1 MKFVYPGS
9 NLYAGKLEAQM
20 TTVDAT
26 DARSEL
32 TSVIRKILDGQH
44 ADIRDRVREGL
55 ERPDIGPLYDL
66 DREEYRAR
74 VFAWMREVA
83 AEGDPAMGFPK
94 EYGGQDAV
102 ARSVAAFETLAFGD
116 LSLLVKCG
124 VQFGL
129 FGGAV
134 LHLGTE
140 RHHERYLR
148 DIVTVDLP
156 GCFAMTET
164 GHGSN
169 VQALGTTATYE
180 PEGGEFVVHTP
191 EPEAQKDYIGNAARD
206 GRMAAVFAQLV
217 VGGENRGVHVLLVPL
232 RDQSGAV
239 LPGVEIEDCG
249 PKLGLEGVDNGR
261 IRFDHVRVPRE
272 ALLNRY
278 ADVSPEGEYTS
289 PIENPTRRFFTM
301 LGTLVQG
308 RVSVCG
314 AGIGA
319 SKVALTMAVRH
330 ALERRQFGP
339 PGGEEVVLL
348 DYRVH
353 QRRLLPALATTY
365 ALHFAQDRLRAELHE
380 VFTAEQRAIRSH
392 SAEPSARGQ
401 AEDRARREL
410 ETLAAGVKAL
420 ATWHATATIQEC
432 REACGG
438 AGYLSANRF
447 AALKADSDVFTTFEG
462 DNTILLQLAAKNLLT
477 DYRDQFGELD
487 PLGTATFMAGQVA
500 SQVAE
505 RTALREILGR
515 LGDQLLPG
523 RDDERDL
530 LDHGNQLE
538 LFRWRHE
545 HVLAGVA
552 RRLRR
557 GIDGGREPF
566 EVLVDCQDHVVTTA
580 RSWADL
586 VVLEAFATAV
596 EDCEDPAA
604 AELLGKLCSLHALST
619 IERERGWYQE
629 HGRLSPPRSK
639 AVIKTVNVLCAELRP
654 HAATFVDA
662 FGVPE
667 KWLGAWGTPA

>member
-1 MKFVYPGS
+1 MLLIYPGINLYLS
-9 NLYAGKLEAQM
+9 NLEAEL
-20 TTVDAT
+20 TTIPTT
-26 DARSEL
+26 DARSAL
-32 TSVIRKILDGQH
+32 GSYLRALLDGDH
-44 ADIRDRVREGL
+44 AEIRNRAREWLG
-55 ERPDIGPLYDL
+55 RPGNEPVHDL
-66 DREEYRAR
+66 PREEHRER
-74 VFAWMREVA
+74 VLAWAKELA
-83 AEGDPAMGFPK
+83 SEGDPGVGFPK
-94 EYGGQDAV
+94 AYGGQDAV
-102 ARSVAAFETLAFGD
+102 ARSVAGFETLAFGD

-148 DIVTVDLP
+148 ELITLELP

-169 VQALGTTATYE
+169 VQALGTTATYDSDA
-180 PEGGEFVVHTP
+180 GEFVVHTP
-191 EPEAQKDYIGNAARD
+191 DAAAQKDYIGNAARD
-206 GRMAAVFAQLV
+206 GRIAAVFAQLI
-217 VGGENRGVHVLLVPL
+217 VGGENRGVHALLVPL
-232 RDQSGAV
+232 RDESGAV
-239 LPGVEIEDCG
+239 LPGIQIEDCG
-249 PKLGLEGVDNGR
+249 AKLGLDGVDNGR
-261 IRFDHVRVPRE
+261 IRFDQVRVPRQ
-272 ALLNRY
+272 ALLDRY
-278 ADVSPEGEYTS
+278 AQVGPEGEYTS

-314 AGIGA
+314 AGISA
-319 SKVALTMAVRH
+319 AKVALTMAVRH
-330 ALERRQFGP
+330 ALERKQFGP

-380 VFTAEQRAIRSH
+380 VFTAEDPSDRS
-392 SAEPSARGQ
+392 
-401 AEDRARREL
+401 RREL
-410 ETLAAGVKAL
+410 ETLAAGVKAI

-438 AGYLSANRF
+438 AGYLRVSRF

-462 DNTILLQLAAKNLLT
+462 DNTVLLQLTAKNLLT
-477 DYRDQFGELD
+477 DYRDQYGELD
-487 PLGTATFMAGQVA
+487 PFGAATFMAGQVA

-505 RTALREILGR
+505 RTALRELLGR

-530 LDHGNQLE
+530 LDRAAQLE

-552 RRLRR
+552 RRLKG
-557 GIDGGREPF
+557 GIDAGRDPF
-566 EVLVDCQDHVVTTA
+566 EVLVESQDHVVTTA
-580 RSWADL
+580 RSWVDL
-586 VVLEAFATAV
+586 VVLEAFAAAV
-596 EDCEDPAA
+596 DGCDDPSGR
-604 AELLGKLCSLHALST
+604 ELLDRVCSLHALSV
-619 IERERGWYQE
+619 IERERAWYQE
-629 HGRLSPPRSK
+629 HGRLSPSRSK
-639 AVIKTVNVLCAELRP
+639 AVIKVVNALCAELRP
-654 HAATFVDA
+654 HAGTLVEA

-667 KWLGAWGTPA
+667 RSLGAWGRAT

>member
-1 MKFVYPGS
+1 
-9 NLYAGKLEAQM
+9 M
-20 TTVDAT
+20 TTTVRDFTTETLRA
-26 DARSEL
+26 L
-32 TSVIRKILDGQH
+32 LDGEY
-44 ADIRDRVREGL
+44 AEIRDRTRWWLGMPGHEPV
-55 ERPDIGPLYDL
+55 YDL
-66 DREEYRAR
+66 PREEHRER
-74 VFAWMREVA
+74 VLAWIRELA
-83 AEGDPAMGFPK
+83 SEGDPAMGFPK
-94 EYGGQDAV
+94 AYGGQDAV

-148 DIVTVDLP
+148 DIVSVDLP

-169 VQALGTTATYE
+169 VQALGTTATYD
-180 PEGGEFVVHTP
+180 PETAEFVVHTP

-206 GRMAAVFAQLV
+206 GRIAAVFAQLN
-217 VGGENRGVHVLLVPL
+217 VGGQDRGVHALLVPL
-232 RDQSGAV
+232 RDESGSV
-239 LPGVEIEDCG
+239 LPGIEIEDCG
-249 PKLGLEGVDNGR
+249 PKLGLDGVDNGR
-261 IRFDHVRVPRE
+261 IRFTGVRVPRE
-272 ALLNRY
+272 ALLDRY
-278 ADVSPEGEYTS
+278 AEVSADGEYTS
-289 PIENPTRRFFTM
+289 PIESPTRRFFTM

-308 RVSVCG
+308 RVSICG

-339 PGGEEVVLL
+339 PGGEEAVLL

-365 ALHFAQDRLRAELHE
+365 ALHFAQDRLRRELHE
-380 VFTAEQRAIRSH
+380 VFTAEQ
-392 SAEPSARGQ
+392 P
-401 AEDRARREL
+401 EDRARREL

-462 DNTILLQLAAKNLLT
+462 DNTVLLQLTAKNLLT
-477 DYRDQFGELD
+477 DYREQFGELD
-487 PLGTATFMAGQVA
+487 PLGTATFVAAQVA
-500 SQVAE
+500 NQVAE
-505 RTALREILGR
+505 RTALRELLGR

-523 RDDERDL
+523 RDDQRDL
-530 LDHGNQLE
+530 LDRATQVE

-552 RRLRR
+552 RRLKG
-557 GIDGGREPF
+557 GIDDGGDPF
-566 EVLVDCQDHVVTTA
+566 EVLVDCQDHVVTAA

-586 VVLEAFATAV
+586 VVLEAFAAAV

-604 AELLGKLCSLHALST
+604 RALLDKLCSLHALSAV
-619 IERERGWYQE
+619 ERERGWYQE

-639 AVIKTVNVLCAELRP
+639 AVIKMVNTLCAELRP
-654 HAATFVDA
+654 HAEALVEA

-667 KWLGAWGTPA
+667 SCLGAWGRPQ

>member
-1 MKFVYPGS
+1 
-9 NLYAGKLEAQM
+9 M
-20 TTVDAT
+20 TT
-26 DARSEL
+26 
-32 TSVIRKILDGQH
+32 SVQDTTRTLRRALDGEH
-44 ADIRDRVREGL
+44 ADVRDRVRAWLSLPGNE
-55 ERPDIGPLYDL
+55 PVHDL
-66 DREEYRAR
+66 PREEYRER
-74 VFAWMREVA
+74 VLAWTRELA
-83 AEGDPAMGFPK
+83 SQGDTAMGFP
-94 EYGGQDAV
+94 EAYGGRDAV
-102 ARSVAAFETLAFGD
+102 AAWIAGFETLAFGD

-134 LHLGTE
+134 HHLGSE

-148 DIVTVDLP
+148 DIASADLP

-169 VQALGTTATYE
+169 VQALGTTATYD
-180 PEGGEFVVHTP
+180 PEAGEFVVSTP
-191 EPEAQKDYIGNAARD
+191 DAAAQKDYIGNAARD
-206 GRMAAVFAQLV
+206 GRLAAVFAQLI
-217 VGGENRGVHVLLVPL
+217 VGGENRGVHALLVPL
-232 RDQSGAV
+232 RNERGEL
-239 LPGVEIEDCG
+239 LPGIEIEDCG
-249 PKLGLEGVDNGR
+249 PKLGLDGVDNGR
-261 IRFDHVRVPRE
+261 IRFHDVRVPRE
-272 ALLNRY
+272 ALLDRY
-278 ADVSPEGEYTS
+278 ADVSAEGVYTS
-289 PIENPTRRFFTM
+289 PIENPTKRFFTM

-339 PGGEEVVLL
+339 PDGDEAVLL

-365 ALHFAQDRLRAELHE
+365 ALHFAQDRLRRQLHD
-380 VFTAEQRAIRSH
+380 VFTADD
-392 SAEPSARGQ
+392 P
-401 AEDRARREL
+401 EDRARREL

-438 AGYLSANRF
+438 AGYLRENRF
-447 AALKADSDVFTTFEG
+447 ASLKADTDVFTTFEG
-462 DNTILLQLAAKNLLT
+462 DNTVLLQLTAKNLLT

-505 RTALREILGR
+505 RSALRELLER

-530 LDHGNQLE
+530 LDRDTQLE
-538 LFRWRHE
+538 LFGWRHE

-552 RRLRR
+552 RRLKG
-557 GIDGGREPF
+557 GIDAGADPF
-566 EVLVDCQDHVVTTA
+566 AVLVDCQDHVLTTA
-580 RSWADL
+580 RSWGDL
-586 VVLEAFATAV
+586 VVLEAFAAAV
-596 EDCEDPAA
+596 EDCQDPAA
-604 AELLGKLCSLHALST
+604 RELLDKLCSLHALAT

-629 HGRLSPPRSK
+629 HGRLSSPRSK
-639 AVIKTVNVLCAELRP
+639 AVIKAVNALCSELRP
-654 HAATFVDA
+654 HAGTLVEA

-667 KWLGAWGTPA
+667 SCLGGWGRTA

>member
-1 MKFVYPGS
+1 MS
-9 NLYAGKLEAQM
+9 
-20 TTVDAT
+20 
-26 DARSEL
+26 
-32 TSVIRKILDGQH
+32 TSVEHGTTTEGTTATLRRLLDGEH
-44 ADIRDRVREGL
+44 AEIRDRTRWWLGM
-55 ERPDIGPLYDL
+55 PGNGPVHDL
-66 DREEYRAR
+66 PREEYRER
-74 VFAWMREVA
+74 VLAWMRELA
-83 AEGDPAMGFPK
+83 SEGDPAMGFP
-94 EYGGQDAV
+94 EAYGGQDAV
-102 ARSVAAFETLAFGD
+102 ARSIAAFETLSFGD

-140 RHHERYLR
+140 HHHERYLSE
-148 DIVTVDLP
+148 IVTAELP

-169 VQALGTTATYE
+169 VQALRTTATYE
-180 PEGGEFVVHTP
+180 PESGEFVVHTP
-191 EPEAQKDYIGNAARD
+191 EPEARKDYIGNAARD
-206 GRMAAVFAQLV
+206 GRLAAVFAQLV
-217 VGGENRGVHVLLVPL
+217 VGGENRGVHALLVPL
-232 RDQSGAV
+232 RDEDGTV

-249 PKLGLEGVDNGR
+249 PKLGLDGVDNGR

-272 ALLNRY
+272 ALLDRY
-278 ADVSPEGEYTS
+278 AQVSADGVYTS
-289 PIENPTRRFFTM
+289 AIENPTRRFFTM

-314 AGIGA
+314 AGISA

-339 PGGEEVVLL
+339 PGGEEAVLL

-365 ALHFAQDRLRAELHE
+365 ALHFAQDRLRRELHE
-380 VFTAEQRAIRSH
+380 VFTAD
-392 SAEPSARGQ
+392 EPP
-401 AEDRARREL
+401 DRARREL
-410 ETLAAGVKAL
+410 ETLAAGVKAV

-438 AGYLSANRF
+438 AGYLAENRF

-462 DNTILLQLAAKNLLT
+462 DNTVLLQLAAKNLLT

-487 PLGTATFMAGQVA
+487 PLGTAQFVAAQVA
-500 SQVAE
+500 GQVAE
-505 RTALREILGR
+505 RTALRELLGR

-530 LDHGNQLE
+530 LDRTAQLE

-552 RRLRR
+552 RRLKR
-557 GIDGGREPF
+557 GIDGGGDPF
-566 EVLVDCQDHVVTTA
+566 AVLVDCQDHVVTTA
-580 RSWADL
+580 RSWADM
-586 VVLEAFATAV
+586 VVLEAFAQAV
-596 EDCEDPAA
+596 DDCEDPEAR
-604 AELLGKLCSLHALST
+604 ELLAKLCSLHALSA

-629 HGRLSPPRSK
+629 HGRLSSPRSK
-639 AVIKTVNVLCAELRP
+639 AVIKAVNTLCAELRP
-654 HAATFVDA
+654 HAGTLVEA

-667 KWLGAWGTPA
+667 SCLGTWGRQE